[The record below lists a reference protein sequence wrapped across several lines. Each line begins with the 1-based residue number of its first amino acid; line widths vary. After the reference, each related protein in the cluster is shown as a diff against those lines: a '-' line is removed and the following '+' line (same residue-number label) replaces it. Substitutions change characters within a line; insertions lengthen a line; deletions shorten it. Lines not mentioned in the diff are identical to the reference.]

1 MSNYNKLFNQIALQQ
16 GIEIGSGAWVE
27 GGLAAYSGQTGSH
40 PAYGWK
46 HDHLFND
53 LYVKKVLANYGAR
66 RMWYTDEKRQL
77 SYEAAGRP
85 IGWKPEDM
93 WDLPDGQT
101 MYMSSKGI
109 VKVSGP
115 DLLHFHIGPLGVVY
129 DNDIPVDLDGMK
141 YSSKLISG
149 LMIYGMMASIAGQIR
164 GTTSK
169 MYMGDRGVANIL
181 KASVTAAKRA
191 CILAADQET
200 IFDWL
205 VKYCLP
211 FYEKAPGH
219 ATITKGYLMESFQV
233 FNGLYWIL
241 PAFYDAQE
249 VLPDGELK
257 ERIHKVVV
265 RLSKWILEI
274 HSLVPNLNTPALNII
289 DQAIKSLPEA
299 PDSILKYV
307 QLDPGTGGGTDW
319 SLWAYRAAR
328 VAAKVLNEPKLDE
341 AMVPVYAK
349 FVADKKYD
357 NKPWLVDADGNY
369 A

>member
-1 MSNYNKLFNQIALQQ
+1 MSNFNKLFNAVALEQ

-40 PAYGWK
+40 AAYGWK

-53 LYVKKVLANYGAR
+53 LYVKKVIANYLAR
-66 RMWYTDEKRQL
+66 RCYYGDEPKRQL

-85 IGWKPEDM
+85 INWKPEDPQ
-93 WDLPDGQT
+93 DLTDGQT
-101 MYMSSKGI
+101 AYMTPKGI

-115 DLLHFHIGPLGVVY
+115 DLLHFHLGPLFVIY
-129 DNDIPVDLDGMK
+129 DHDAPVTALGQNH
-141 YSSKLISG
+141 SGKLVAGTAIQY
-149 LMIYGMMASIAGQIR
+149 LMASVAGQIR

-181 KASVTAAKRA
+181 KASVAAAKRN
-191 CILAADQET
+191 LLFNEDLLT
-200 IFDWL
+200 IHEWL
-205 VKYCLP
+205 EKYCLP

-219 ATITKGYLMESFQV
+219 DVGVKGLKGFQV

-241 PAFYDAQE
+241 PAFYDLM
-249 VLPDGELK
+249 VTLPDAPLK
-257 ERIHKVVV
+257 ERVYKIVH
-265 RLSKWILEI
+265 RLSNWISELQ
-274 HSLVPNLNTPALNII
+274 SMKSDLNLYQVDII
-289 DQAIKSLPEA
+289 DDAIFTLPEA
-299 PDSILKYV
+299 PESVAKYIKLQDDV
-307 QLDPGTGGGTDW
+307 GSGTDW

-328 VAAKVLNEPKLDE
+328 VAAKVLNRPDITE
-341 AMVPVYAK
+341 AMEPVLKK
-349 FVADKKYD
+349 FTLDKKYD